1 MDFNDHQPIYIQ
13 IMDLIK
19 FRIIRGELKPGD
31 KLPAVREIAGDLKV
45 NPNTV
50 QRSYSDLEREGIL
63 LSQRGVGSFV
73 VENKELF
80 DNLRKEMAREI
91 VYSFIEDM
99 KKLGMP
105 REKSITLI
113 EESWV
118 NDD

>member
-1 MDFNDHQPIYIQ
+1 MYFNDHQPIYIQ

-73 VENKELF
+73 VDNKEMF
-80 DNLRKEMAREI
+80 DRLREEMAKDI
-91 VYSFIEDM
+91 VQSFVEDM
-99 KKLGMP
+99 NNLGFP
-105 REKSITLI
+105 RDKSITLI
-113 EESWV
+113 KESWV
-118 NDD
+118 NND